1 MAFGL
6 LAKVVVDSVNMVP
19 KEFTAVLAGLAMF
32 DVFGGAFRGAFGAKF
47 RYGAL
52 VAFFVTVTNVSI
64 LDIGA
69 PFWAIVF
76 GVLIS
81 LVLEFPDFK
90 LANGRAAS
98 AGATAAVK

>member
-1 MAFGL
+1 M
-6 LAKVVVDSVNMVP
+6 AKVVVDSVNMVP

-32 DVFGGAFRGAFGAKF
+32 DVFSSAFRGAFAAKF

-52 VAFFVTVTNVSI
+52 VAFFVAVTNLSI
-64 LDIGA
+64 LNIGA

-90 LANGRAAS
+90 FGAGKVVS
-98 AGATAAVK
+98 AGAAEAGK